1 MKTYL
6 IKVFLD
12 GIKIQFTLESEPISV
27 TEMLHQKVLDFLGKT
42 SKEQLEKMI
51 SPKQISNFFYI
62 TYEEV
67 NVTSLSQSLLAK
79 KIDLESQWNKSY
91 LEQGKL
97 TTDMQW
103 LDVMLKE
110 VKRQILQ
117 QDLEAARQENNLVLS
132 EEEDPAF
139 IAS

>member
-1 MKTYL
+1 M
-6 IKVFLD
+6 
-12 GIKIQFTLESEPISV
+12 
-27 TEMLHQKVLDFLGKT
+27 
-42 SKEQLEKMI
+42 
-51 SPKQISNFFYI
+51 
-62 TYEEV
+62 
-67 NVTSLSQSLLAK
+67 TSLSQSLLAK

-103 LDVMLKE
+103 LEVELKE

-117 QDLEAARQENNLVLS
+117 QDLEAARQQNNVVLS
-132 EEEDPAF
+132 EEEDPTF

>member
-1 MKTYL
+1 MRRL
-6 IKVFLD
+6 
-12 GIKIQFTLESEPISV
+12 
-27 TEMLHQKVLDFLGKT
+27 
-42 SKEQLEKMI
+42 
-51 SPKQISNFFYI
+51 
-62 TYEEV
+62 

-91 LEQGKL
+91 LEQGRL

-103 LDVMLKE
+103 LEVELKE

-117 QDLEAARQENNLVLS
+117 QDLEAAKQENNLVLS

>member
-1 MKTYL
+1 M
-6 IKVFLD
+6 
-12 GIKIQFTLESEPISV
+12 
-27 TEMLHQKVLDFLGKT
+27 
-42 SKEQLEKMI
+42 
-51 SPKQISNFFYI
+51 
-62 TYEEV
+62 
-67 NVTSLSQSLLAK
+67 TSLSQSLLAK

-103 LDVMLKE
+103 LDVELKE

-117 QDLEAARQENNLVLS
+117 QDLEAARQQNNVVLS

>member
-1 MKTYL
+1 M
-6 IKVFLD
+6 
-12 GIKIQFTLESEPISV
+12 
-27 TEMLHQKVLDFLGKT
+27 
-42 SKEQLEKMI
+42 
-51 SPKQISNFFYI
+51 
-62 TYEEV
+62 
-67 NVTSLSQSLLAK
+67 TSLSQSLLAK

-103 LDVMLKE
+103 LEVELKE

>member
-1 MKTYL
+1 MRRL
-6 IKVFLD
+6 
-12 GIKIQFTLESEPISV
+12 
-27 TEMLHQKVLDFLGKT
+27 
-42 SKEQLEKMI
+42 
-51 SPKQISNFFYI
+51 
-62 TYEEV
+62 

-103 LDVMLKE
+103 LEVELKE

-117 QDLEAARQENNLVLS
+117 QDLDAARQENNLVLS

>member
-1 MKTYL
+1 MRRL
-6 IKVFLD
+6 
-12 GIKIQFTLESEPISV
+12 
-27 TEMLHQKVLDFLGKT
+27 
-42 SKEQLEKMI
+42 
-51 SPKQISNFFYI
+51 
-62 TYEEV
+62 

-91 LEQGKL
+91 LEQGRL

-103 LDVMLKE
+103 LDVELKE

-117 QDLEAARQENNLVLS
+117 QDLEAAKQENNLVLS
-132 EEEDPAF
+132 EDEDPAF

>member
-1 MKTYL
+1 MRRL
-6 IKVFLD
+6 
-12 GIKIQFTLESEPISV
+12 S
-27 TEMLHQKVLDFLGKT
+27 
-42 SKEQLEKMI
+42 
-51 SPKQISNFFYI
+51 
-62 TYEEV
+62 
-67 NVTSLSQSLLAK
+67 VTSLSQSLLAK

-103 LDVMLKE
+103 LEVELKE

-117 QDLEAARQENNLVLS
+117 QDLETARQQNNVVLS

>member
-1 MKTYL
+1 
-6 IKVFLD
+6 
-12 GIKIQFTLESEPISV
+12 
-27 TEMLHQKVLDFLGKT
+27 
-42 SKEQLEKMI
+42 
-51 SPKQISNFFYI
+51 
-62 TYEEV
+62 
-67 NVTSLSQSLLAK
+67 VTSLSQSLLAK

-103 LDVMLKE
+103 LEVMLKE

-132 EEEDPAF
+132 EEEDPSF

>member
-1 MKTYL
+1 MRRL
-6 IKVFLD
+6 
-12 GIKIQFTLESEPISV
+12 S
-27 TEMLHQKVLDFLGKT
+27 
-42 SKEQLEKMI
+42 
-51 SPKQISNFFYI
+51 
-62 TYEEV
+62 
-67 NVTSLSQSLLAK
+67 VTSLSQSLLAK

-91 LEQGKL
+91 LEQGSI

-103 LDVMLKE
+103 LDVELKE

-117 QDLEAARQENNLVLS
+117 QDLETARQQNNVVLS

>member
-1 MKTYL
+1 MRRL
-6 IKVFLD
+6 
-12 GIKIQFTLESEPISV
+12 S
-27 TEMLHQKVLDFLGKT
+27 
-42 SKEQLEKMI
+42 
-51 SPKQISNFFYI
+51 
-62 TYEEV
+62 
-67 NVTSLSQSLLAK
+67 VTSLSQSLLAK

-103 LDVMLKE
+103 LEVELKE

-117 QDLEAARQENNLVLS
+117 QDLEIARQENNLVLS
-132 EEEDPAF
+132 EDEDPAF

>member
-1 MKTYL
+1 MRRL
-6 IKVFLD
+6 
-12 GIKIQFTLESEPISV
+12 
-27 TEMLHQKVLDFLGKT
+27 
-42 SKEQLEKMI
+42 
-51 SPKQISNFFYI
+51 
-62 TYEEV
+62 

-103 LDVMLKE
+103 LDVELKE

-132 EEEDPAF
+132 DDEDPAF

>member
-1 MKTYL
+1 MRRL
-6 IKVFLD
+6 
-12 GIKIQFTLESEPISV
+12 S
-27 TEMLHQKVLDFLGKT
+27 
-42 SKEQLEKMI
+42 
-51 SPKQISNFFYI
+51 
-62 TYEEV
+62 
-67 NVTSLSQSLLAK
+67 VTSLSQSLLAK

-103 LDVMLKE
+103 LEVELKE

-117 QDLEAARQENNLVLS
+117 QDLEAARQQNNVVLS

>member
-1 MKTYL
+1 M
-6 IKVFLD
+6 
-12 GIKIQFTLESEPISV
+12 
-27 TEMLHQKVLDFLGKT
+27 
-42 SKEQLEKMI
+42 
-51 SPKQISNFFYI
+51 
-62 TYEEV
+62 
-67 NVTSLSQSLLAK
+67 TSLSQSLLAK

-103 LDVMLKE
+103 LEVELKE

-117 QDLEAARQENNLVLS
+117 QDLDAARQENNLVLS

>member
-1 MKTYL
+1 MRRL
-6 IKVFLD
+6 
-12 GIKIQFTLESEPISV
+12 
-27 TEMLHQKVLDFLGKT
+27 
-42 SKEQLEKMI
+42 
-51 SPKQISNFFYI
+51 
-62 TYEEV
+62 

-103 LDVMLKE
+103 LEVELKE

-117 QDLEAARQENNLVLS
+117 QDLEAAKQENNLVLS

>member
-1 MKTYL
+1 
-6 IKVFLD
+6 
-12 GIKIQFTLESEPISV
+12 
-27 TEMLHQKVLDFLGKT
+27 
-42 SKEQLEKMI
+42 
-51 SPKQISNFFYI
+51 
-62 TYEEV
+62 
-67 NVTSLSQSLLAK
+67 VTSLSQSLLAK

-103 LDVMLKE
+103 LEVELKE

-117 QDLEAARQENNLVLS
+117 QDLDAARQENNLVLS

>member
-1 MKTYL
+1 MRRL
-6 IKVFLD
+6 
-12 GIKIQFTLESEPISV
+12 S
-27 TEMLHQKVLDFLGKT
+27 
-42 SKEQLEKMI
+42 
-51 SPKQISNFFYI
+51 
-62 TYEEV
+62 
-67 NVTSLSQSLLAK
+67 VTSLSQSLLAK

-103 LDVMLKE
+103 LEVELKE

-117 QDLEAARQENNLVLS
+117 QDLEVAKQENNLVLS

>member
-1 MKTYL
+1 MRRL
-6 IKVFLD
+6 
-12 GIKIQFTLESEPISV
+12 S
-27 TEMLHQKVLDFLGKT
+27 
-42 SKEQLEKMI
+42 
-51 SPKQISNFFYI
+51 
-62 TYEEV
+62 
-67 NVTSLSQSLLAK
+67 VTSLSQSLLAK

-91 LEQGKL
+91 LEQGSI

-103 LDVMLKE
+103 LDVELKE

-117 QDLEAARQENNLVLS
+117 QDLEVAKQENNLVLS

>member
-1 MKTYL
+1 M
-6 IKVFLD
+6 
-12 GIKIQFTLESEPISV
+12 
-27 TEMLHQKVLDFLGKT
+27 
-42 SKEQLEKMI
+42 
-51 SPKQISNFFYI
+51 
-62 TYEEV
+62 
-67 NVTSLSQSLLAK
+67 TSLSQSLLAK

-103 LDVMLKE
+103 LEVELKE

-117 QDLEAARQENNLVLS
+117 QDQEAAKQENNLVLS

>member
-1 MKTYL
+1 
-6 IKVFLD
+6 
-12 GIKIQFTLESEPISV
+12 
-27 TEMLHQKVLDFLGKT
+27 
-42 SKEQLEKMI
+42 
-51 SPKQISNFFYI
+51 
-62 TYEEV
+62 
-67 NVTSLSQSLLAK
+67 VTSLSQSLLAK

-91 LEQGKL
+91 LEQGRL

-103 LDVMLKE
+103 LEVELKE

-117 QDLEAARQENNLVLS
+117 QDLESARQQNNVVLS

>member
-1 MKTYL
+1 M
-6 IKVFLD
+6 
-12 GIKIQFTLESEPISV
+12 
-27 TEMLHQKVLDFLGKT
+27 
-42 SKEQLEKMI
+42 
-51 SPKQISNFFYI
+51 
-62 TYEEV
+62 
-67 NVTSLSQSLLAK
+67 TSLSQSLLAK

-103 LDVMLKE
+103 LDVELKE

>member
-1 MKTYL
+1 MRRL
-6 IKVFLD
+6 
-12 GIKIQFTLESEPISV
+12 
-27 TEMLHQKVLDFLGKT
+27 
-42 SKEQLEKMI
+42 
-51 SPKQISNFFYI
+51 
-62 TYEEV
+62 

-103 LDVMLKE
+103 LDVELKE

>member
-1 MKTYL
+1 MRRL
-6 IKVFLD
+6 
-12 GIKIQFTLESEPISV
+12 
-27 TEMLHQKVLDFLGKT
+27 
-42 SKEQLEKMI
+42 
-51 SPKQISNFFYI
+51 
-62 TYEEV
+62 

-91 LEQGKL
+91 LEQGRL

-103 LDVMLKE
+103 LDVELKE

-117 QDLEAARQENNLVLS
+117 QDLEVARQENNLVLS